1 MRPGDYRSN
10 NDLYWR
16 KAFGFELS
24 VKRVSTAGASQFCV
38 FDLAADPGKK
48 LL

>member
-24 VKRVSTAGASQFCV
+24 VKAGFHCWCKPVLRLRSGC
-38 FDLAADPGKK
+38 
-48 LL
+48 